1 MHRPCHVPTSPS
13 IATEHAGRILLVDRS
28 DDLRYF
34 IRICLES
41 VGCSSETVDHART
54 GVEAVRLLNR
64 SHRLAI
70 VGAVAAGHEPLTA
83 SIRSGR
89 KQHGLHVLKLYAWGT
104 PPTWC
109 DVALQHPFT
118 ASDMEEALDV
128 LLAPE

>member
-1 MHRPCHVPTSPS
+1 
-13 IATEHAGRILLVDRS
+13 LVDRS

-41 VGCSSETVDHART
+41 MGCSSEAVDHART
-54 GVEAVRLLNR
+54 GIEAVRLLRR

-70 VGAVAAGHEPLTA
+70 VGAVAAGHEPLTTR
-83 SIRSGR
+83 IRSGR
-89 KQHGLHVLKLYAWGT
+89 KQHGIHVLKLYAWGP
-104 PPTWC
+104 PPTWS